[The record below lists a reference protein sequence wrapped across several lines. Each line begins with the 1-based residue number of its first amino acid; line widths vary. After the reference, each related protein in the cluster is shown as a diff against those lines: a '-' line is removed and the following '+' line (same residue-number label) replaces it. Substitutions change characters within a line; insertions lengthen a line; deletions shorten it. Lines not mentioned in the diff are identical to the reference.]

1 MFAMA
6 SRPGPS
12 PAKST
17 KIRATGFTPGPEGD
31 AAEDGPAFDDDL
43 WRRYR
48 RSRVWMTA
56 RNRKRSTYVT
66 RDEAPT
72 GAAVMRF

>member
-1 MFAMA
+1 MCAMA
-6 SRPGPS
+6 SSPGPS
-12 PAKST
+12 PAAST
-17 KIRATGFTPGPEGD
+17 KIRATGFTPASDGD
-31 AAEDGPAFDDDL
+31 PADDGVELDEDL

-48 RSRVWMTA
+48 QSRVWVTA

>member
-1 MFAMA
+1 MA
-6 SRPGPS
+6 SSPGSS
-12 PAKST
+12 PAAST
-17 KIRATGFTPGPEGD
+17 QTRATGFTPASDGD
-31 AAEDGPAFDDDL
+31 PADDGVELDEDL

-48 RSRVWMTA
+48 QSRVWVTA

>member
-1 MFAMA
+1 MFAMT

-12 PAKST
+12 PGASA
-17 KIRATGFTPGPEGD
+17 KIRATGFTPASDGEGPD
-31 AAEDGPAFDDDL
+31 DGVHLDDDL

-48 RSRVWMTA
+48 KSRVWVTA

>member
-1 MFAMA
+1 MLPMA

-12 PAKST
+12 SAAST
-17 KIRATGFTPGPEGD
+17 KIRATGFTPARDGD
-31 AAEDGPAFDDDL
+31 VADDGPAIDDDL

-48 RSRVWMTA
+48 RSRVWVTA

>member
-1 MFAMA
+1 MA
-6 SRPGPS
+6 SRPG
-12 PAKST
+12 AAT
-17 KIRATGFTPGPEGD
+17 RIRATGFTPASDGEPAD
-31 AAEDGPAFDDDL
+31 DGPGLDDDL

-48 RSRVWMTA
+48 RSRVWVTA

-66 RDEAPT
+66 RHEPPT

>member
-1 MFAMA
+1 MDP
-6 SRPGPS
+6 RPGPS
-12 PAKST
+12 PAPST
-17 KIRATGFTPGPEGD
+17 KIRATGFTPSSDGDLADEGV
-31 AAEDGPAFDDDL
+31 ELDDDL
-43 WRRYR
+43 WHRYR
-48 RSRVWMTA
+48 QSRVWVTA

>member
-1 MFAMA
+1 MA

-12 PAKST
+12 PAAPT
-17 KIRATGFTPGPEGD
+17 KIRATGFTPAADGD
-31 AAEDGPAFDDDL
+31 LTDDGVEREDDL
-43 WRRYR
+43 WHRYR
-48 RSRVWMTA
+48 QARVWVTA

>member
-1 MFAMA
+1 MA
-6 SRPGPS
+6 SSPGPS
-12 PAKST
+12 PAAPT
-17 KIRATGFTPGPEGD
+17 KIRATGFTPSNDGD
-31 AAEDGPAFDDDL
+31 LADDGVEREDDL
-43 WRRYR
+43 WHRYR
-48 RSRVWMTA
+48 QARVWVTA

>member
-6 SRPGPS
+6 SRPG
-12 PAKST
+12 AST
-17 KIRATGFTPGPEGD
+17 KVRATGFTP
-31 AAEDGPAFDDDL
+31 ASDGHGADDRADLDDDL

-48 RSRVWMTA
+48 RSRVWVTA